1 MSPVDITLN
10 AKTYVVNDL
19 VRLLKSKLIEYDYSY
34 DIKSS
39 TIELL
44 ILNSIGIKQ
53 NILVRIVQG
62 KGKQRED
69 NIHLWDNYYKAY
81 SNHGFIKAIE
91 DYIINDVPLTDMTIF
106 KEYEGLS
113 FSELPIS
120 IQRHILERNV
130 CFITDDSIYKS
141 EDEENL
147 LCKLYADM
155 LHNNL

>member
-1 MSPVDITLN
+1 
-10 AKTYVVNDL
+10 
-19 VRLLKSKLIEYDYSY
+19 
-34 DIKSS
+34 
-39 TIELL
+39 
-44 ILNSIGIKQ
+44 
-53 NILVRIVQG
+53 
-62 KGKQRED
+62 
-69 NIHLWDNYYKAY
+69 
-81 SNHGFIKAIE
+81 
-91 DYIINDVPLTDMTIF
+91 MTIF

-113 FSELPIS
+113 FSELPMS